1 MFLPLAQYP
10 SDHRHVQ
17 PSMYPWFPKTQAHQR
32 KVVFPS
38 TVPRKLWSYQ
48 RCEVEVG
55 EQEAFAV
62 GMLVLTRRHAHH
74 QGSLLRNEVFD
85 PHGWMVGYYLLT
97 KQRVEMELGSK
108 I

>member
-1 MFLPLAQYP
+1 
-10 SDHRHVQ
+10 
-17 PSMYPWFPKTQAHQR
+17 
-32 KVVFPS
+32 
-38 TVPRKLWSYQ
+38 
-48 RCEVEVG
+48 VEVG